1 MKLCFYKAK
10 KKNRS
15 EICCRFLQTI
25 GLGSSKENSG
35 TLLTSLP
42 PQMQQRLLLSNF
54 YLFYP
59 FCFFFYIFLHI
70 LKYAAKVATVS
81 NFYIFYP
88 VFTYCYKLLH
98 ILKFS
103 KGFYFLV
110 SPMLT
115 YSIQRFH
122 LRW

>member
-54 YLFYP
+54 YLFYS

-70 LKYAAKVATVS
+70 LTNAAKVATVS